1 MNKIELEV
9 LILRKGTSIAA
20 LAEIIG
26 IDKTTMYRKLANGK
40 FERSEI
46 MKIRDALCM
55 TDADVIRIFFSD
67 EGCENATE
75 RKEA

>member
-1 MNKIELEV
+1 MDKIELEV

-20 LAEIIG
+20 LAESIG

-67 EGCENATE
+67 DSCVNATNE
-75 RKEA
+75 EQ